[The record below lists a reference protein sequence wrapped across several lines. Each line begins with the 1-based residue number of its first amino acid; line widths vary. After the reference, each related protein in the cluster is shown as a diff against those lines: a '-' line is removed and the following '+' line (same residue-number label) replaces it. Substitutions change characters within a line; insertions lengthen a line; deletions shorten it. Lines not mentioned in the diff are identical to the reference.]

1 MYTPHVLYS
10 HVLCM
15 CVCVCSARPSA
26 GACLQEV
33 WLHTGLIG
41 LNGVGKVVD
50 LSRLKGHLERT
61 TV

>member
-1 MYTPHVLYS
+1 MRTLCVYS
-10 HVLCM
+10 ESCAM
-15 CVCVCSARPSA
+15 CVFVCSARPSA
-26 GACLQEV
+26 EACLQEV